1 MVTDATIAA
10 VVMMFILVVVLMP
23 TLLLALA
30 NRVALARESARVIG
44 YHDRNGFLGGHAGKI
59 GKGA

>member
-10 VVMMFILVVVLMP
+10 VATIFMLVVVLAP

-30 NRVALARESARVIG
+30 NLVAMVREPELPAPTG
-44 YHDRNGFLGGHAGKI
+44 NRNGVAARHVRRI
-59 GKGA
+59 GVGS